1 MTDGTGYEA
10 VLQSLYERHR
20 SVRDAGFSGDA
31 YKPGLDAMLSYAE
44 YLGHPERKFRS
55 IHVAGTNGKGSVCS
69 MLAAALA
76 ARGLRV
82 GLYTSPHLVDFRER
96 IKIIEQLP
104 AEGGRPEELPLR
116 SIPPKQAW
124 APPVHMATGGHGS
137 PDVPPLP
144 AAGHKTGE
152 NMSGAGGVLP
162 GCREI
167 PENAVCDF
175 LRLYDRDG
183 LTFFEVTTGMAFWWF
198 AEEKVDVA
206 VIETG
211 LGGRL
216 DSTNI
221 ITPEISVITS
231 IGLDHCDL
239 LGSTRAEIAAEKAG
253 IFKPGVPALVW
264 GRDQETQPVF
274 ERVAAEVVAPLYFA
288 EDFPLPEAARDMQ
301 LDLIGPCQDLNLRTV
316 LATLAIMEE
325 RDSQLT
331 DIQPHTQNRLP
342 RRGQSVSDKLLG
354 DSDLRNTLPDELAAI
369 GAAAR
374 ITGFRGRWETL
385 LTDPLTICDIG
396 HNPPA
401 LAATFSRLA
410 HLRILPPSSR
420 KTLPPEQSDRG
431 VSRKAAQ
438 GEPSPC
444 PLGVQGD
451 NSFAASAV
459 DRKPLLVVYGAM
471 KDKDVDAIATL
482 FPTDAEYYL
491 VQPDTPRSMP
501 LEELALK
508 LKYLNP
514 IAAGSV
520 RHGVEL
526 ALERARRL
534 PGAIVYIGG
543 STFVVSEA
551 ITYIESL

>member
-1 MTDGTGYEA
+1 
-10 VLQSLYERHR
+10 
-20 SVRDAGFSGDA
+20 
-31 YKPGLDAMLSYAE
+31 
-44 YLGHPERKFRS
+44 
-55 IHVAGTNGKGSVCS
+55 

-104 AEGGRPEELPLR
+104 EEGERSEELPLR
-116 SIPPKQAW
+116 SIPPTQAW

-152 NMSGAGGVLP
+152 NVLGAGGVLP
-162 GCREI
+162 RYREI
-167 PENAVCDF
+167 PENAVCEF
-175 LRLYDRDG
+175 MRLYDREG

-264 GRDQETQPVF
+264 GRDPETQPVF
-274 ERVAAEVVAPLYFA
+274 ECVATAAGSPLFFA
-288 EDFPLPEAARDMQ
+288 EDFPLPEAARDLQ

-316 LATLAIMEE
+316 LAALAIMEE

-331 DIQPHTQNRLP
+331 DIQPHTQNRLS
-342 RRGQSVSDKLLG
+342 RRGQSISDKLLG
-354 DSDLRNTLPDELAAI
+354 TSDLRNTLCGGELEAI
-369 GAAAR
+369 GATAR

-401 LAATFSRLA
+401 LAATFTGLA
-410 HLRILPPSSR
+410 QLRR
-420 KTLPPEQSDRG
+420 ER
-431 VSRKAAQ
+431 
-438 GEPSPC
+438 
-444 PLGVQGD
+444 
-451 NSFAASAV
+451 
-459 DRKPLLVVYGAM
+459 PLLIIYGAM

-482 FPTDAEYYL
+482 FPADAEYYL
-491 VQPDTPRSMP
+491 VQPETPRAMP

-508 LKYLNP
+508 LKNLNP

-520 RHGVEL
+520 REGVEM
-526 ALERARRL
+526 ALDRAKRL